1 MGQIVIPK
9 WVMSVLNNILAHFN
23 SICVNLIDAKKL
35 YEWYYKCMMNVWK
48 MEKL

>member
-9 WVMSVLNNILAHFN
+9 WVMSVWNNILAHFN
-23 SICVNLIDAKKL
+23 SIGVNLIHAEKL
-35 YEWYYKCMMNVWK
+35 YGIKNVMNFWK